1 MDTVSLILQ
10 RSLMYQDNV
19 STRYWR
25 QVMTEIYL
33 AMLVIVAYVTGRII
47 GQVQTKRRFMR
58 VYNRNKRLIEKGKEL

>member
-1 MDTVSLILQ
+1 
-10 RSLMYQDNV
+10 MYQDNV

-47 GQVQTKRRFMR
+47 RQVQTKKRFMR

>member
-10 RSLMYQDNV
+10 RSLMYQDSV

-47 GQVQTKRRFMR
+47 GQVQTKRKFMR

>member
-1 MDTVSLILQ
+1 
-10 RSLMYQDNV
+10 MYQDNV

-33 AMLVIVAYVTGRII
+33 AMLVVVAYVIGRII
-47 GQVQTKRRFMR
+47 GQVQTKRKFMR